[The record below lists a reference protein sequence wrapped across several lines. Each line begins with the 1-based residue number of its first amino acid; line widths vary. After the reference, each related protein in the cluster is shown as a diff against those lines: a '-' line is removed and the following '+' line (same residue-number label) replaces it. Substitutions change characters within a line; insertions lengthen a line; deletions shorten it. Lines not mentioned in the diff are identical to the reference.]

1 MGWSSLQSFSLHAS
15 KSCGWSFWYLFSVES
30 RVRCWRKQLKNT
42 TFFHESYL
50 SCESYNSTVQSFL
63 NHSCPITDRQ
73 NIGDLEAF
81 NFGMFIEALKSRVVE
96 STTDFHHKFFY
107 CFWWGLRSL
116 SSVGQGLETSTY
128 VGEIIFALSI
138 AVSGLVLFASL
149 IGNMQ
154 KYLQSPTVRVEEMRI
169 KRQRDC
175 CVKQKKGFKIWR
187 KRKGP
192 HQAL

>member
-1 MGWSSLQSFSLHAS
+1 MLSSLRGKGFVEVCSNCALRAKTSADLLFIQRSNKHFWPIDWDSMGWSSLQSFSLHAS
-15 KSCGWSFWYLFSVES
+15 KSCELILSLTFITLTYVPNNHTMFYEHQLPGGWSFWYLFSVES

-50 SCESYNSTVQSFL
+50 SCGSYNSTVQSFL

-116 SSVGQGLETSTY
+116 
-128 VGEIIFALSI
+128 
-138 AVSGLVLFASL
+138 
-149 IGNMQ
+149 
-154 KYLQSPTVRVEEMRI
+154 R
-169 KRQRDC
+169 
-175 CVKQKKGFKIWR
+175 
-187 KRKGP
+187 
-192 HQAL
+192 